1 MFKKSLYVILLVAAV
16 AMVSSQAMA
25 IQDAPHAQMLTPYD
39 DPSGPQRPNCEYYS
53 WRIPPCLTQPMES
66 KVVLDGVN
74 FDFDKSSLRP
84 ESYAILDGNV
94 TKLKS
99 NSKKVTVEGH
109 TDSIGTDAYNQK
121 LSERR
126 AQTVYNYFTSKGIG
140 AARLTAVGKGEASPV
155 ADNKTDEGRFKNRRV
170 ELHVH

>member
-1 MFKKSLYVILLVAAV
+1 MKIIIVVVVFVALC
-16 AMVSSQAMA
+16 VSSCISQIASIGDYTKNWMGKTLEEKRK
-25 IQDAPHAQMLTPYD
+25 PT
-39 DPSGPQRPNCEYYS
+39 
-53 WRIPPCLTQPMES
+53 
-66 KVVLDGVN
+66 
-74 FDFDKSSLRP
+74 LRP

-99 NSKKVTVEGH
+99 NAKKLTVEGH

-126 AQTVYNYFTSKGIG
+126 AQTVYNYFTSKGIE
-140 AARLTAVGKGEASPV
+140 AARLTAVGKGETSPV
-155 ADNKTDEGRFKNRRV
+155 ADNKTEEGRFKNRRV